1 MWLTTRC
8 LKEAVMIRKWHN
20 MALPVLALAIAMSG
34 VLPTKVWSEE
44 AELLR
49 GEEFEFLP
57 AKMLTITLGATI
69 TPMIGT
75 DPAGKE
81 IHRSYPGVTRYIDI
95 DEDGVELDRIAIVA
109 PARLNL
115 VEGQKYQ
122 LKIVNASASTHYIW
136 APEFDAL
143 SAKTT
148 QLTVDKGKIRN
159 RAAGALGEEYLT
171 AETEIRP
178 GGTAVWEFVPQ
189 MAGKFKWGC
198 SIPSHANAGMKGEF
212 VVAPAVTG

>member
-1 MWLTTRC
+1 
-8 LKEAVMIRKWHN
+8 MIRKWHT

-34 VLPTKVWSEE
+34 ILPTKVWSED
-44 AELLR
+44 ADRNFLWTLLP
-49 GEEFEFLP
+49 GEEVESLP
-57 AKMLTITLGATI
+57 TKMLSIALGATI

-75 DPAGKE
+75 DPAGRE
-81 IHRSYPGVTRYIDI
+81 IHRVYSAVTQYIDI
-95 DEDGVELDRIAIVA
+95 DEDGAELDRVAIVA
-109 PARLNL
+109 PTRLNL

-122 LKIVNASASTHYIW
+122 LKIINASASTHYFW

-143 SAKTT
+143 SATT
-148 QLTVDKGKIRN
+148 QLSVDKGKIGN
-159 RAAGALGEEYLT
+159 RVTGSPEEEYLT

-198 SIPSHANAGMKGEF
+198 SIPSHADAGVKGEIM
-212 VVAPAVTG
+212 VAPAMTG

>member
-1 MWLTTRC
+1 
-8 LKEAVMIRKWHN
+8 MIKKWPIS
-20 MALPVLALAIAMSG
+20 ALPLFAFVIGISSVLSTNAWADEFG
-34 VLPTKVWSEE
+34 TPVTKLS
-44 AELLR
+44 
-49 GEEFEFLP
+49 
-57 AKMLTITLGATI
+57 ITLGATI

-75 DPAGKE
+75 DPAGKQ
-81 IHRSYPGVTRYIDI
+81 IHRVYQAVTQLIDI
-95 DEDGVELDRIAIVA
+95 DEDGAEFGRIAIVA

-122 LKIVNASASTHYIW
+122 LKIVNASASTHNFW
-136 APEFDAL
+136 APKFNAL

-159 RAAGALGEEYLT
+159 MVSFDQEKELLT
-171 AETEIRP
+171 VETQIRP

-198 SIPSHANAGMKGEF
+198 SNPLHADAGAKGEI
-212 VVAPAVTG
+212 VVATETSG

>member
-1 MWLTTRC
+1 
-8 LKEAVMIRKWHN
+8 MIRKWHA
-20 MALPVLALAIAMSG
+20 MALPVLAFAIAISG
-34 VLPTKVWSEE
+34 VLPTSAWAVDTWPVE
-44 AELLR
+44 AK
-49 GEEFEFLP
+49 LP
-57 AKMLTITLGATI
+57 VTKLSITLGATI

-75 DPAGKE
+75 DPAGKQ
-81 IHRSYPGVTRYIDI
+81 IHRAYLGVTRYIDI

-122 LKIVNASASTHYIW
+122 LKIVNASASTHNFW
-136 APEFDAL
+136 APKFNAL

-159 RAAGALGEEYLT
+159 MVSFDQEKELLT
-171 AETEIRP
+171 TETEIRP

-198 SIPSHANAGMKGEF
+198 SNPSHADAGVKGEI
-212 VVAPAVTG
+212 VVATETSG